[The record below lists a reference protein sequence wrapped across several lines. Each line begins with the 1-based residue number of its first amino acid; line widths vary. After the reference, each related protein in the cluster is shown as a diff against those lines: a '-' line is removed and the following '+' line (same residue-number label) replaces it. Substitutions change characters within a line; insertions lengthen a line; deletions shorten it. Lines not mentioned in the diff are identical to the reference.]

1 MVEIGLGLLVGLVL
15 ALTGAGGGIL
25 TVPLLIF
32 VVGLELHQAAPIGLM
47 AVGLAAWV
55 GAVIGLRDGI
65 VRYKAAALMACCGV
79 LLAPVGV
86 WLAARVEH
94 DVLAVVFALVMFWV
108 AFRAFRRPPSDDTTP
123 RAVPCRLNPQT
134 GRFHWTSRCAA
145 TVAASGTLAGF
156 LSGLLG
162 VGGGFVL
169 VPALSRFSDLPMR
182 SIAATSLAVIGLVF
196 DCRHVVGGHRPG
208 VGQRR
213 VVRRADG
220 WHSVGSGAAVFGR
233 CGAGDVC
240 RPHGFISPGRA
251 RAAAR
256 LRVGSGCCRVGF
268 VASSRL
274 LIARPQVASQTPAP
288 RDRIRR

>member
-25 TVPLLIF
+25 TVPFLIF

-86 WLAARVEH
+86 WAAARVAH

-108 AFRAFRRPPSDDTTP
+108 AFRAFRRPPSDDSIP
-123 RAVPCRLNPQT
+123 RAVPCWLNPQT

-145 TVAASGTLAGF
+145 SVAASGTLAGF

-169 VPALSRFSDLPMR
+169 APALSRFSDLPMR
-182 SIAATSLAVIGLVF
+182 SIAATSLAVIGLVSV
-196 DCRHVVGGHRPG
+196 RGVLSAALTGGIQWAVALPFS
-208 VGQRR
+208 
-213 VVRRADG
+213 A
-220 WHSVGSGAAVFGR
+220 GAVLGMFAGR
-233 CGAGDVC
+233 TV
-240 RPHGFISPGRA
+240 
-251 RAAAR
+251 
-256 LRVGSGCCRVGF
+256 
-268 VASSRL
+268 SSRL
-274 LIARPQVASQTPAP
+274 DGRVLQRGFGLVAAVAASALLLQVAHA
-288 RDRIRR
+288 

>member
-1 MVEIGLGLLVGLVL
+1 MVEVGLGLLVGLVL

-108 AFRAFRRPPSDDTTP
+108 AFRAFRRPPNDDSNP

-134 GRFHWTSRCAA
+134 GRFHWAFTLCSDRRR
-145 TVAASGTLAGF
+145 VRYPGGFSLRLAG
-156 LSGLLG
+156 G
-162 VGGGFVL
+162 
-169 VPALSRFSDLPMR
+169 R
-182 SIAATSLAVIGLVF
+182 
-196 DCRHVVGGHRPG
+196 
-208 VGQRR
+208 RR
-213 VVRRADG
+213 VRA
-220 WHSVGSGAAVFGR
+220 GSGAQ
-233 CGAGDVC
+233 
-240 RPHGFISPGRA
+240 S
-251 RAAAR
+251 
-256 LRVGSGCCRVGF
+256 L
-268 VASSRL
+268 
-274 LIARPQVASQTPAP
+274 Q
-288 RDRIRR
+288 

>member
-1 MVEIGLGLLVGLVL
+1 MIIEMGLGLLVGVVL

-32 VVGLELHQAAPIGLM
+32 VVGLDLPQAAPIGLM
-47 AVGLAAWV
+47 AVGLAGWV

-86 WLAARVEH
+86 WVAGRVAH

-108 AFRAFRRPPSDDTTP
+108 AFRAFRRPTSDDSNP

-145 TVAASGTLAGF
+145 TVAASGTVAGF

-182 SIAATSLAVIGLVF
+182 SVAATSLAVIGLVS
-196 DCRHVVGGHRPG
+196 VSG
-208 VGQRR
+208 VASVAVSGSIQWAVALPFSAGAVLGMFAGRTVATRLDGRLLQR
-213 VVRRADG
+213 G
-220 WHSVGSGAAVFGR
+220 FGLLAAV
-233 CGAGDVC
+233 
-240 RPHGFISPGRA
+240 
-251 RAAAR
+251 AATA
-256 LRVGSGCCRVGF
+256 
-268 VASSRL
+268 L
-274 LIARPQVASQTPAP
+274 LLQVAY
-288 RDRIRR
+288 

>member
-1 MVEIGLGLLVGLVL
+1 MLEVGLGFLVGLIL

-32 VVGLELHQAAPIGLM
+32 VVGLELYQAAPIGLM

-86 WLAARVEH
+86 WVAARVAH

-108 AFRAFRRPPSDDTTP
+108 AFRAFRRPPSDDATP

-145 TVAASGTLAGF
+145 TVAASGTLSGF

-182 SIAATSLAVIGLVF
+182 SITTTSLAVIGLVS
-196 DCRHVVGGHRPG
+196 VSGVLSAALTGGIQWAVALPFS
-208 VGQRR
+208 
-213 VVRRADG
+213 A
-220 WHSVGSGAAVFGR
+220 GAVLGMFAGR
-233 CGAGDVC
+233 MV
-240 RPHGFISPGRA
+240 
-251 RAAAR
+251 
-256 LRVGSGCCRVGF
+256 
-268 VASSRL
+268 SSRL
-274 LIARPQVASQTPAP
+274 DGRLLQRVFGLVAAGAASALLVQVAF
-288 RDRIRR
+288 

>member
-1 MVEIGLGLLVGLVL
+1 MVEVGLGLLVGLVL

-65 VRYKAAALMACCGV
+65 VRYKAALMACCGV

-108 AFRAFRRPPSDDTTP
+108 AFRAFRRPPNDDSNP

-145 TVAASGTLAGF
+145 TVAASGT
-156 LSGLLG
+156 G
-162 VGGGFVL
+162 VMPRYKENSL
-169 VPALSRFSDLPMR
+169 
-182 SIAATSLAVIGLVF
+182 TS
-196 DCRHVVGGHRPG
+196 HVT
-208 VGQRR
+208 
-213 VVRRADG
+213 
-220 WHSVGSGAAVFGR
+220 
-233 CGAGDVC
+233 C
-240 RPHGFISPGRA
+240 
-251 RAAAR
+251 
-256 LRVGSGCCRVGF
+256 
-268 VASSRL
+268 
-274 LIARPQVASQTPAP
+274 
-288 RDRIRR
+288 